1 MNELRAK
8 YLHQV
13 VIIRDG
19 STSDGMYGL
28 VTQIIEGSKTP
39 LTVTFWAME
48 TMRNDNYYAVED
60 IELTGEQWSDS
71 LPRDANIRCIY
82 DRNYTK
88 LYYICSRG
96 GRNINGFGTPGGAWA
111 DWFKTNAN
119 EAEQALHRL
128 VQEATNDPSSCSMES
143 TDESDTT
150 GSGKGDESIAADL
163 EALGERR
170 ELSQG

>member
-1 MNELRAK
+1 MSVLRVK

-19 STSDGMYGL
+19 SSSDGEYGL
-28 VTQIIEGSKTP
+28 VTQIIEQSKTP

-48 TMRNDNYYAVED
+48 TMRHENYYAVED

-71 LPRDANIRCIY
+71 LPRDANVRCIY

-88 LYYICSRG
+88 LYYICSKG

-111 DWFKTNAN
+111 DWFKANAN
-119 EAEQALHRL
+119 EAERALHQL
-128 VQEATNDPSSCSMES
+128 VQEATVGTS
-143 TDESDTT
+143 TDHVANEAGQESD
-150 GSGKGDESIAADL
+150 GSSKGNESLPGYL
-163 EALGERR
+163 EDVGAGRR
-170 ELSQG
+170 LPE